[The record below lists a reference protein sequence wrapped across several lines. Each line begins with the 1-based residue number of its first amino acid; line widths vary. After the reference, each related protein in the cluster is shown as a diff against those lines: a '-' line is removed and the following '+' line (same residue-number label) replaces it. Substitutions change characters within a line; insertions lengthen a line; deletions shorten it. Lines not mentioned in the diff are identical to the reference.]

1 MRKSIGFLL
10 VLIALAPA
18 ALAQSF
24 PRITYYGGFAASRQE
39 PNFGTFHIS
48 EGSDT
53 FSFKPCVSEG
63 ADILGSSLQGAL
75 CDDRSFRG
83 FEGSMQYNIARMWGI
98 RTDFVM
104 LTDKARSVDTFG
116 DGADAHT
123 DTNIIKDRTY
133 LLTTGIEWGD
143 NARASKWRP
152 FAHAMIGAARQ
163 TSRDRQTSTGPF
175 NFTLLDSTTSV
186 ALKIGAGIDVPL
198 SHRVDIR
205 LIEINYT
212 PIFARARNTPGDADF
227 EQRVNGKT
235 AQNITFSAGIVWH

>member
-10 VLIALAPA
+10 VLVALAPA

-24 PRITYYGGFAASRQE
+24 PRVTYSGGLAASRQE
-39 PNFGTFHIS
+39 PNFGTFYVT
-48 EGSDT
+48 EDGET

-63 ADILGSSLQGAL
+63 AGILGSSLQGAL
-75 CDDRSFRG
+75 CGDRSFRG
-83 FEGSMQYNIARMWGI
+83 FEGSVQYNIARMWGV
-98 RTDFVM
+98 RTDFMM
-104 LTDKARSVDTFG
+104 LTDEARSVDTFG

-123 DTNIIKDRTY
+123 DTNVIKDRTY

-143 NARASKWRP
+143 NARVAKWRP
-152 FAHAMIGAARQ
+152 FVHVMAGLARQ

-175 NFTLLDSTTSV
+175 NFTLHDSARSI

-205 LIEINYT
+205 LIEVNYT
-212 PIFARARNTPGDADF
+212 PVFARARNTPGDADF